1 MREIS
6 SSLSLEDA
14 EGLLLEIASN
24 FTGKAIGLGTLTS
37 ELIEGKLLF
46 FFNFEQVHLNSVVA
60 VSNTSKSS

>member
-1 MREIS
+1 MREFS

-14 EGLLLEIASN
+14 EGLLLEITSN
-24 FTGKAIGLGTLTS
+24 FTGKAVGLGTLS
-37 ELIEGKLLF
+37 IELIEGKLLF

>member
-1 MREIS
+1 MREMS

-14 EGLLLEIASN
+14 EGLLLEITSD
-24 FTGKAIGLGTLTS
+24 FTGMAISLGSLTS

-46 FFNFEQVHLNSVVA
+46 FFNLEQVHLNSVVA

>member
-1 MREIS
+1 MREFS

-14 EGLLLEIASN
+14 EGLLLEIASD
-24 FTGKAIGLGTLTS
+24 FTGKAVGLGTLS
-37 ELIEGKLLF
+37 IELIEGKLLF

>member
-1 MREIS
+1 MREMS

>member
-14 EGLLLEIASN
+14 EGLLLEIASD
-24 FTGKAIGLGTLTS
+24 FTGKAIGLGSLTS

-46 FFNFEQVHLNSVVA
+46 FFNLEQVHFNGVVA